1 MNINTLFDYI
11 PQRDA
16 FFVID
21 IEDHN
26 VVDVLPEFEN
36 NPEHC
41 ICIYNVSEGTV
52 NSFLP
57 DLSEKWEANIR
68 KMYETISVGTM
79 WEQTCKPIFLFE
91 NKEMAIVFMD
101 YANTLDE
108 EDFATF
114 IDELQRDYN
123 DPWRYVQLIRN
134 EKVYDIIDHYERRF
148 GDDSD

>member
-16 FFVID
+16 FFVIC

-26 VVDVLPEFEN
+26 VSDVLPEFEN

-41 ICIYNVSEGTV
+41 ICIYNVSEDTV
-52 NSFLP
+52 NNFLP
-57 DLSEKWEANIR
+57 DLSVKWESNIH
-68 KMYETISVGTM
+68 KMYETISSDTM

-91 NKEMAIVFMD
+91 NKEMAIIFMD
-101 YANTLDE
+101 YANSLDE

-114 IDELQRDYN
+114 IGELQRDYN

-134 EKVYDIIDHYERRF
+134 EKVYDIVDHYERRF
-148 GDDSD
+148 GDVSD

>member
-1 MNINTLFDYI
+1 MNINRLFDYI
-11 PQRDA
+11 PQRDI
-16 FFVID
+16 FFNIYV
-21 IEDHN
+21 ENHR
-26 VVDVLPEFEN
+26 VEQVLPEFE
-36 NPEHC
+36 PCSEHC
-41 ICIYNVSEGTV
+41 ICIYNVSEDVV
-52 NSFLP
+52 NCFLP
-57 DLSEKWEANIR
+57 DLSENWEANIH
-68 KMYETISVGTM
+68 KMYENISTDTM

>member
-21 IEDHN
+21 IENHN
-26 VVDVLPEFEN
+26 VTDVLPEFEN

-41 ICIYNVSEGTV
+41 ICIYNVSEDTV

-68 KMYETISVGTM
+68 KMYETISTGTM

-91 NKEMAIVFMD
+91 NKEMAIIFMD
-101 YANTLDE
+101 YANSLDE

-148 GDDSD
+148 GGDSD

>member
-21 IEDHN
+21 IENHN
-26 VVDVLPEFEN
+26 VTDVLPEFEN

-41 ICIYNVSEGTV
+41 ICIYNVSEDTV

-68 KMYETISVGTM
+68 KMYETISTGTM

-101 YANTLDE
+101 YANTLNE

-148 GDDSD
+148 GGDSD

>member
-1 MNINTLFDYI
+1 
-11 PQRDA
+11 
-16 FFVID
+16 
-21 IEDHN
+21 
-26 VVDVLPEFEN
+26 
-36 NPEHC
+36 
-41 ICIYNVSEGTV
+41 
-52 NSFLP
+52 
-57 DLSEKWEANIR
+57 
-68 KMYETISVGTM
+68 
-79 WEQTCKPIFLFE
+79 
-91 NKEMAIVFMD
+91 MAIVFMD

>member
-21 IEDHN
+21 IEDHD
-26 VVDVLPEFEN
+26 VAEVLPEFEN

-41 ICIYNVSEGTV
+41 ICIYNVPEDTV

-68 KMYETISVGTM
+68 KMYETISTGTM

-91 NKEMAIVFMD
+91 NKEMAIIFMD
-101 YANTLDE
+101 YANSLDE

-123 DPWRYVQLIRN
+123 DPWRNVQLIRN

-148 GDDSD
+148 GGDSD